1 VRKEEAMCPVAD
13 SLWPEDL
20 SPGHTKAPATI
31 LRKQG
36 LLLGKMTDN
45 LVVGRVVAHHEQP
58 SRIPAPT
65 MGPRVSAP
73 ALPISYF
80 PGLSAPA
87 LPISYSFEL
96 VAPVLNDY
104 AVELFCVRHG
114 GKLYPATISSRL
126 VRGGTAKS
134 PEQFMEL
141 LKTIFN
147 SEKTKNII
155 QSLLAQ
161 SQAPV

>member
-1 VRKEEAMCPVAD
+1 VRKEEAMCPVGD

-45 LVVGRVVAHHEQP
+45 LVVGRVVAHQEQS

-65 MGPRVSAP
+65 MAPRV
-73 ALPISYF
+73 
-80 PGLSAPA
+80 SAPA

-104 AVELFCVRHG
+104 AVELFSVRHG
-114 GKLYPATISSRL
+114 EKLYPATISSRL
-126 VRGGTAKS
+126 VKGGTAKS
-134 PEQFMEL
+134 QEQFMEL